1 MSQVPSLEDF
11 ERHLQQP
18 WQLCWDEG
26 EGEGEGVTITLVE
39 TYEGVAMTARY
50 HCYSAIFAQPEGVQL
65 PQHNYRLR
73 SPEGSEWEAM
83 LTPIGPDEEGDR
95 HLLQAL
101 FHVKRPKSAEA
112 PL

>member
-26 EGEGEGVTITLVE
+26 EGVTITLVE
-39 TYEGVAMTARY
+39 AYAGVAMTARY

-65 PQHNYRLR
+65 PKHNYRLR